1 MLSVSRK
8 SRRNRLAKLWLA
20 GLGLWGGIAAGP
32 GIGLAQDAYPSR
44 LPNAEYT
51 RAVDKIVER
60 EIQQTGLQQPGIQQ
74 TGLMQPSAMPE
85 PAPLPP
91 VSAGTAPAGSGNYTY
106 STTCPTNN
114 CHQGEFWSIN
124 SLFNDGCGGNYLTD
138 NHWTMGGNIDAS
150 YTVNTDRPKDHFNGP
165 VTWTDR
171 SNEAQLNQAWLYLE
185 KVLDPDKC
193 FDVGGRIDAFF
204 GSNYRFDI
212 ESGLEDNINGSHSFY
227 GLALPQFYVTTK
239 YDNVTF
245 KSGHFFSPVGFFGVD
260 MSQNFF
266 NTLPY
271 TYQYGEPFTHTGTLA
286 SVQVNEQLNVGGGII
301 RGWDNFDN
309 TNPNLGVVGTA
320 SKTFD
325 DKASLAYVG
334 IYSQEQNQNLVFKPR
349 YLQTLVYSKPVTDQL
364 TYVAQSDFGVQSDA
378 IAHNGKSAFWY
389 GLNQY
394 ALYKINDCWSMGANF
409 EWFRDE
415 QGYRVGGF
423 LPNTYAVPGSQAR
436 GLSTSRYGYQ
446 GNFYQVTVGPKW
458 TPTKN
463 IIVRP
468 NLRFDWFDGGID
480 KFVNP
485 GKLAPY
491 GDGLKNAQTIF
502 ATDFVFLF

>member
-1 MLSVSRK
+1 MLSDSRK
-8 SRRNRLAKLWLA
+8 SRQRQLAKLWLA
-20 GLGLWGGIAAGP
+20 GVGLWGGA
-32 GIGLAQDAYPSR
+32 IGLPGTGFAQDAYPAR

-60 EIQQTGLQQPGIQQ
+60 EIQQTGLRQP
-74 TGLMQPSAMPE
+74 TAVPE

-91 VSAGTAPAGSGNYTY
+91 VSASTAPAGSGTY
-106 STTCPTNN
+106 SYNTTCPSDA
-114 CHQGEFWSIN
+114 CSQGEFWSIN
-124 SLFNDGCGGNYLTD
+124 SVFDDGCGGNWLTD
-138 NHWTMGGNIDAS
+138 NHLSMGGNIDAS
-150 YTVNTDRPKDHFNGP
+150 YTVNTDRPKDKFNGP

-171 SNEAQLNQAWLYLE
+171 SNEGQLNQAWLYLE
-185 KVLDPDKC
+185 KALDADKC
-193 FDVGGRIDAFF
+193 FDIGGRIDAFY

-212 ESGLEDNINGSHSFY
+212 QSGLEDNINGSHAFY

-239 YDNVTF
+239 WDNVTF

-271 TYQYGEPFTHTGTLA
+271 TYQYGEPFTHTGSMA
-286 SVQVNEQLNVGGGII
+286 SVQVDDSLNVGAGII

-309 TNPNLGVVGTA
+309 TNPNLGVIGTA
-320 SKTFD
+320 AKTFE
-325 DKASLAYVG
+325 DKSSLAYVG
-334 IYSQEQNQNLVFKPR
+334 IYSQEQNQSLIFKPR
-349 YLQTLVYSKPVTDQL
+349 YLQTLVYSNPVTDQL

-378 IAHNGKSAFWY
+378 IAHNGKTAFWY

-394 ALYKINDCWSMGANF
+394 ALYKVNDCWSLGANF

-423 LPNTYAVPGSQAR
+423 LPNTYAVPGSKAR

-463 IIVRP
+463 LMIRP
-468 NLRFDWFDGGID
+468 NLRFDWFSGNID
-480 KFVNP
+480 KFTNP

-491 GDGLKNAQTIF
+491 GNGLKNAQTIL
-502 ATDFVFLF
+502 ATDFVILF